1 MNHRK
6 PGLTTYFMHRQ
17 MLATALSLIIVL
29 IVMVA
34 SVDHLLLMMA
44 ASELHELQTQQPIG
58 MPGQNRMDS
67 TFMPTGGGG
76 QGHGA
81 GGRGGAGMMMRG
93 GAILLNAQG
102 QIIASKVPGRYNQG
116 FVQSSERWT
125 LIDEVLDK
133 KQMHGVGRLP
143 WVNTDVVWY
152 AVSDGTQIDVRWK
165 RVDMVRTD
173 SRIIYLLVIFAVLAS
188 GLVSLAFSIAG
199 ARRLAHSVNSV
210 AQQSTQMADGQFK
223 LKVAAQPTME
233 LQQLADNLN
242 DMAQSLDQ
250 TIQELQTEHHR
261 LERLE
266 GSQRQFVADA
276 SHELRAPLSSLNI
289 TLSAWEEGML
299 EPDEQEQTVRIMHKE
314 VQRLSRIVSSMLD
327 LSRIEAGHYPLDIG
341 PVDLHDVVDNT
352 LASLSDDGA
361 PIHTE
366 LPESLPLVSGCAD
379 GLQRILVNLLDNA
392 RRYTPSDGSI
402 SVTAEQS
409 GPTVALSVTDTGCG
423 IPDYLVTRIWQRFNR
438 GSTNRSDPD
447 EGVGLGLSIVRGL
460 TEAMGGEVSLHSE
473 PGIGTKFTVNIP
485 VFDDHPENI

>member
-1 MNHRK
+1 MNHSK

-17 MLATALSLIIVL
+17 MLATALSLIVVL

-34 SVDHLLLMMA
+34 SVDHLLLMLA
-44 ASELHELQTQQPIG
+44 ASELRELQTQRPIG
-58 MPGQNRMDS
+58 TPAQNGMMDMPA
-67 TFMPTGGGG
+67 GGGG

-102 QIIASKVPGRYNQG
+102 QIIASRVPGRNNQG
-116 FVQSSERWT
+116 FVQSSDRWS
-125 LIDEVLDK
+125 LLNEVIDK
-133 KQMHGVGRLP
+133 KQMSGVGRLP
-143 WVNTDVVWY
+143 WVNAKVVWY

-173 SRIIYLLVIFAVLAS
+173 SRIIYLLVILTVLAS
-188 GLVSLAFSIAG
+188 GLISLAFSVTG
-199 ARRLAHSVNSV
+199 ARRLAYSVNSV
-210 AQQSTQMADGQFK
+210 AQQSTQIADGQFK
-223 LKVAAQPTME
+223 LKVAAQPTVE

-242 DMAQSLDQ
+242 DMARSLDQ

-299 EPDEQEQTVRIMHKE
+299 KPDEQEQTVRTMHRE
-314 VQRLSRIVSSMLD
+314 VQRLARIVSSMLD

-341 PVDLHDVVDNT
+341 RVDLRDVIANT
-352 LASLSDDGA
+352 ISSLSDDGA
-361 PIHTE
+361 PITIEIAEH
-366 LPESLPLVSGCAD
+366 LPMVLGCAD

-392 RRYTPSDGSI
+392 RRYTPADGTI
-402 SVTAEQS
+402 RVTAELV
-409 GPTVALSVTDTGCG
+409 GPMVAMSVTDTGYG
-423 IPDYLVTRIWQRFNR
+423 IPDHLVTRIWQRFNR

-473 PGIGTKFTVNIP
+473 PGIGTQFTVNIP
-485 VFDDHPENI
+485 VFDDRLQNA